1 MRQNIFSN
9 IFWGLLE
16 YIGLLIPNIV
26 TTWWLTISSFE
37 SALVNLYLLTTFGL
51 VAQTLYFI
59 HEHNLFKYTN
69 TKVILF
75 LSLIVLALIGL
86 LGHYNGTLISIWIY
100 MIILVFLSIIV
111 CFSLSNPSK

>member
-51 VAQTLYFI
+51 VAQTL
-59 HEHNLFKYTN
+59 
-69 TKVILF
+69 F